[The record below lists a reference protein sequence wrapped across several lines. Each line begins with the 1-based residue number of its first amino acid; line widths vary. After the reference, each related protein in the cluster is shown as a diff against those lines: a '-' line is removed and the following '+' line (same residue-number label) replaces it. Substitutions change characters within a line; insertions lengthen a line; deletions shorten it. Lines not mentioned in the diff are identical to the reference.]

1 MRTRKNRFISR
12 EILILPLTFLPLFD
26 DIPNL
31 HCRRSAFLES
41 AGMGIDATS
50 DLALEVQELAWA
62 IVDEQAT
69 DRQVRRLEELLLD
82 NADARQ
88 IYISCMQ
95 MHADLHHLLNG
106 NRPLPIPVQ
115 KAVESQQRKGV
126 ENAGPSKNARK
137 TAAPLPIFT
146 GPIIV
151 DQNIPVF

>member
-1 MRTRKNRFISR
+1 M
-12 EILILPLTFLPLFD
+12 D
-26 DIPNL
+26 
-31 HCRRSAFLES
+31 
-41 AGMGIDATS
+41 IDATS
-50 DLALEVQELAWA
+50 DLAFEVQELTWA

-88 IYISCMQ
+88 IYISCMH
-95 MHADLHHLLNG
+95 MHTDLHHLLNG

-115 KAVESQQRKGV
+115 KAVESQRRKSV
-126 ENAGPSKNARK
+126 ENASPPKNARK

-151 DQNIPVF
+151 DQNFPVF